1 MRHVHHIR
9 GGPTG
14 RGRLCELMIRPARAG
29 NGGKHLIED
38 GKVLRD
44 RPFHRKLRR
53 VEHPDGLRFRIAR
66 FRVATAHVLG
76 RTACDIHRLVVGR
89 VGRVCRGRK
98 ETCVITV
105 ITVITDV

>member
-1 MRHVHHIR
+1 
-9 GGPTG
+9 
-14 RGRLCELMIRPARAG
+14 MIRPARAG

-66 FRVATAHVLG
+66 FRVASAHVLG
-76 RTACDIHRLVVGR
+76 RAGGVRLCG
-89 VGRVCRGRK
+89 
-98 ETCVITV
+98 TCSTS
-105 ITVITDV
+105 TTHTSGAYCLELMAWLD